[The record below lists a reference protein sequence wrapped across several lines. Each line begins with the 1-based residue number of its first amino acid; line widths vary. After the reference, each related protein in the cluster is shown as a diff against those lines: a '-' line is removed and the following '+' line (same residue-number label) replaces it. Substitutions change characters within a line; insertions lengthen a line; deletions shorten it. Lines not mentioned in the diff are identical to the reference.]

1 MKTYEIGLEISS
13 QSQDAALKETQQ
25 QLDAV
30 AARQKAA
37 AGAASAHQ
45 NAASKLAATIKG
57 ELAAALGTITASLGF
72 LRFLEQGT
80 EAAIK
85 NERSLRQLA
94 GMATQFGQD
103 GAKAAA
109 AAQELGDALQ
119 QVGYDDDE
127 VIASVRELLPLTRDY
142 QQAVSAVSLA
152 YDINAKTGKGVGE
165 VMSIL
170 QPLIAGQERGL
181 IRAMKELGVSSTTT
195 QGALAELDKTFRGS
209 AAGLDDTMTK
219 LATAKAELD
228 DFGKLLGGPISQ
240 AMVWLIEKLKQIGQ
254 YVGAVALGWYQFG
267 RAGATAFQTIWD
279 AVRGKVSVED
289 IKARFAELRAT
300 FEAEWDAWGES
311 VEKTGPEAKKQ
322 PAIKGRTKADDAA
335 AKTSEE
341 ARLKAL
347 DAARLRTFER
357 EMRRVDAEVAKKR
370 YAQQLIQ
377 QGMAETEALAEANR
391 MATFDR
397 MNAERDE
404 VVNLETLKRQES
416 RATAEMAAINAE
428 STRIANLNAAS
439 SIAGSLG
446 VLFGQSK
453 AAALAQAVIGAYAAA
468 SGSARDTPGPVW
480 VRIAAYFAALAQV
493 WQAVEGIRGTDMGSS
508 GGGPGGGGAAAAP
521 PTQVTMGGGVAATAP
536 PIQVSRGAGVAAT
549 APATPTTNIHQT
561 TTQKQGDTYVS
572 VQALTA
578 SQAAQAMKEISKV
591 LPSGE
596 RAVKRQLTSSERT
609 KVGSIR
615 ARTT

>member
-1 MKTYEIGLEISS
+1 MKTYEIGLDVSS
-13 QSQDAALKETQQ
+13 TSQDAALKATQQ
-25 QLDAV
+25 QLEAV
-30 AARQKAA
+30 AAKQRAA
-37 AGAASAHQ
+37 TEATAAHQSAASR
-45 NAASKLAATIKG
+45 LAATLKG
-57 ELAAALGTITASLGF
+57 ELAAALGTIGASVGF
-72 LRFLEQGT
+72 LNFLKAGT

-94 GMATQFGQD
+94 GMASQFGQD

-127 VIASVRELLPLTRDY
+127 VIDSVRELLPLTRDY
-142 QQAVSAVSLA
+142 EQAVSAVSLA
-152 YDINAKTGKGVGE
+152 YDINAKTGMGVGE

-181 IRAMKELGVSSTTT
+181 LRAMKELGVSSTTT

-209 AAGLDDTMTK
+209 AAGLDDTMAK
-219 LATAKAELD
+219 LAAAKAELD

-240 AMVWLIEKLKQIGQ
+240 TMVWLVEKLKQVGQ

-322 PAIKGRTKADDAA
+322 PAIKGRPSTGDAA
-335 AKTSEE
+335 AAKAAEE

-377 QGMAETEALAEANR
+377 QGMAETEAAAEANR

-404 VVNLETLKRQES
+404 VVNLETLKRQEA
-416 RATAEMAAINAE
+416 RATAEMAAANAE
-428 STRIANLNAAS
+428 AARIANLNAAA
-439 SIAGSLG
+439 SISGSLT
-446 VLFGQSK
+446 VLFGENK
-453 AAALAQAVIGAYAAA
+453 AAALAQAVISAYATAA
-468 SGSARDTPGPVW
+468 GAARDTPGPVW
-480 VRIAAYFAALAQV
+480 VRIAAYVAALAQV
-493 WQAVEGIRGTDMGSS
+493 WQAVEGISRTEMGSA
-508 GGGPGGGGAAAAP
+508 GAGAGGGG
-521 PTQVTMGGGVAATAP
+521 GGGGGMRIYAG
-536 PIQVSRGAGVAAT
+536 GAGGDRGST
-549 APATPTTNIHQT
+549 GERPGGTTSIT
-561 TTQKQGDTYVS
+561 TTQNTGNTYV
-572 VQALTA
+572 VNTLTA
-578 SQAAQAMKEISKV
+578 SQAAQSMKE
-591 LPSGE
+591 LE
-596 RAVKRQLTSSERT
+596 RARPKGSAAMQRQSTVAQHT
-609 KVGSIR
+609 QIGSR
-615 ARTT
+615 RYR